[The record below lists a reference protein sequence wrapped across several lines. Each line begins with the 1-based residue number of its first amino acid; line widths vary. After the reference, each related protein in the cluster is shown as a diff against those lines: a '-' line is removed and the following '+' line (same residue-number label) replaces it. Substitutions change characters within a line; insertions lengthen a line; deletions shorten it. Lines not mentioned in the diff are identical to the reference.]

1 MTKFVVPHGVAS
13 FGSISLAGMI
23 SWLPSIWRLARRS
36 GRALSA
42 VLLPLAFVTAA
53 IAQSDEAPAEWQT
66 ELNDLL
72 RQIEVTEERRN
83 ELQQELAAL
92 DQDRA
97 ALNEELIETNQR
109 IQGYERDLDAIEGNL
124 ATIAQEETV
133 VTAALLERR
142 DVLAEVLAVL
152 QRMGQAPP
160 PALIVQPEDALAAV
174 RGAILLGAVVPEVR
188 AEADALIA
196 DIEQLV
202 ALREERE
209 TERNRVVE
217 AANLL
222 LDERERLELL
232 LAERR
237 QTLNQTADTLAAE
250 QARLGEL
257 ADNAQTLEEL
267 IAAFE
272 TPNEAANA
280 AEVAEP
286 PQVAVIEP
294 GPPILLG
301 EADRINPAVPFASA
315 RGLLPRPANGDLLV
329 DFGGPDGLGGTAQ
342 GLTIATRAGARIAA
356 PSDGW
361 VEFAGSFRSYGNLLI
376 IDAGGGYRVVL
387 AGMERID
394 VQRGQFVLAGE
405 PIGAMRSD
413 LLAAVDGVEVG
424 TARPVL
430 YLEFRKDG
438 ESIDPGP
445 WWADPY

>member
-1 MTKFVVPHGVAS
+1 MSSGILPVRLAARRGRRALAIAL
-13 FGSISLAGMI
+13 ISLT
-23 SWLPSIWRLARRS
+23 L
-36 GRALSA
+36 
-42 VLLPLAFVTAA
+42 VTAA
-53 IAQSDEAPAEWQT
+53 AAQSDDVPEEWQT

-72 RQIEVTEERRN
+72 REIEVTEERRN

-97 ALNEELIETNQR
+97 ALNEDLIETNQR
-109 IQGYERDLDAIEGNL
+109 IQGYEADVDALEDNL
-124 ATIAQEETV
+124 AALAEEEAV
-133 VTAALLERR
+133 VRAALSERR
-142 DVLAEVLAVL
+142 DVLAEVLAIL

-196 DIEQLV
+196 DIERLI
-202 ALREERE
+202 ALTEERE
-209 TERNRVVE
+209 AELDRVVE

-222 LDERERLELL
+222 VDERERLELL
-232 LAERR
+232 MAERR
-237 QTLNQTADTLAAE
+237 QALDQTADTLAAE
-250 QARLGEL
+250 QARLGDL
-257 ADNAQTLEEL
+257 AENAQTLEEL

-272 TPNEAANA
+272 NPAEAANDVEA
-280 AEVAEP
+280 PEP

-294 GPPILLG
+294 GLPILLG
-301 EADRINPAVPFASA
+301 EADRISPAIPFASA
-315 RGLLPRPANGDLLV
+315 RGLLPRPVNGDLLV
-329 DFGGPDGLGGTAQ
+329 DYGGPDGLGGTAQ
-342 GLTIATRAGARIAA
+342 GLTIATRASARVGA

-361 VEFAGSFRSYGNLLI
+361 IEFAGPFRSYGNLLI

-394 VQRGQFVLAGE
+394 VQQGQFVLAGE
-405 PIGAMRSD
+405 PIGAMRTD
-413 LLAAVDGVEVG
+413 RLAAVDGVEVG

-438 ESIDPGP
+438 QSIDPGP

>member
-1 MTKFVVPHGVAS
+1 MLAAALMSVALITVAS
-13 FGSISLAGMI
+13 
-23 SWLPSIWRLARRS
+23 
-36 GRALSA
+36 
-42 VLLPLAFVTAA
+42 
-53 IAQSDEAPAEWQT
+53 AQSEETPEEWQT
-66 ELNDLL
+66 ELNDVL
-72 RQIEVTEERRN
+72 REIAVTEERRN

-97 ALNEELIETNQR
+97 ALNEDLIETNQR
-109 IQGYERDLDAIEGNL
+109 IQGYEADVDAIEDNL
-124 ATIAQEETV
+124 AALAAEEAV
-133 VTAALLERR
+133 VRVALEERR
-142 DVLAEVLAVL
+142 DVLAEVLAIL

-196 DIEQLV
+196 DIERLI

-209 TERNRVVE
+209 TERDRVVA

-222 LDERERLELL
+222 VDERERLELL
-232 LAERR
+232 MAERR
-237 QTLNQTADTLAAE
+237 EALDQTADTLAAE
-250 QARLGEL
+250 QARLGAL

-272 TPNEAANA
+272 NPEAAANDV
-280 AEVAEP
+280 EDIEP

-294 GPPILLG
+294 GLPILLG
-301 EADRINPAVPFASA
+301 EADRISPAIPFASA

-342 GLTIATRAGARIAA
+342 GLTIATRAGARIGA
-356 PSDGW
+356 PADGW
-361 VEFAGSFRSYGNLLI
+361 IEFAGPFRSYGNLLI

-387 AGMERID
+387 SGMERID
-394 VQRGQFVLAGE
+394 VQQGQFVLAGE

-413 LLAAVDGVEVG
+413 QLAAVDGVEVG

-430 YLEFRKDG
+430 YLEFRQDG
-438 ESIDPGP
+438 RSIDPGP
-445 WWADPY
+445 WWANPY